1 LSGYS
6 EVERC
11 EKDGGEM
18 EQTLQAHIQLS
29 ANLDVKY
36 ALLPGDPARVE
47 RAKLLLEDAVDLAF
61 NREYKSVLGT
71 YQGMRVLVISSGIGG
86 PSTAIAIE
94 ELAKIG
100 IEGIIRIGSC
110 GSLHPAVHLGD
121 VIIATAAVRDD
132 GASKAYVDSTYPAVA
147 DLDLL
152 IHLRTIAETER
163 IPHRLGIVRS
173 HDSFYTAREAQL
185 TAYWSGN
192 GIIGSDMET
201 ATLFVVGALRGLKT
215 ASLLNVVVGPNEGM
229 EEGVRQFV
237 SGESATKRGEQ
248 NQIKLALSAFHA
260 WHQAKGG
267 K

>member
-1 LSGYS
+1 
-6 EVERC
+6 
-11 EKDGGEM
+11 M

-29 ANLDVKY
+29 ADLDVKY

-71 YQGMRVLVISSGIGG
+71 YQGMKVLVISSGIGG

-94 ELAKIG
+94 ELARIG

-132 GASKAYVDSTYPAVA
+132 GASKAYVDSAYPAVA

-152 IHLRTIAETER
+152 MDLRAIAETER

-192 GIIGSDMET
+192 GFHRFDPDRDWDQLSRQIHRGRIAS
-201 ATLFVVGALRGLKT
+201 AALVGLDRNGI
-215 ASLLNVVVGPNEGM
+215 VRYVGGTGN
-229 EEGVRQFV
+229 RCRF
-237 SGESATKRGEQ
+237 RD
-248 NQIKLALSAFHA
+248 
-260 WHQAKGG
+260 HQ
-267 K
+267 

>member
-1 LSGYS
+1 
-6 EVERC
+6 
-11 EKDGGEM
+11 M

-29 ANLDVKY
+29 ADLDVKY

-71 YQGMRVLVISSGIGG
+71 YKGMRIVLVISSGIGG

-152 IHLRTIAETER
+152 IHLRAIAETER
-163 IPHRLGIVRS
+163 IPHRFGIVRS
-173 HDSFYTAREAQL
+173 HDSFYNR
-185 TAYWSGN
+185 
-192 GIIGSDMET
+192 
-201 ATLFVVGALRGLKT
+201 
-215 ASLLNVVVGPNEGM
+215 P
-229 EEGVRQFV
+229 
-237 SGESATKRGEQ
+237 
-248 NQIKLALSAFHA
+248 
-260 WHQAKGG
+260 
-267 K
+267 

>member
-1 LSGYS
+1 M
-6 EVERC
+6 
-11 EKDGGEM
+11 GE
-18 EQTLQAHIQLS
+18 TLQAHIQLS
-29 ANLDVKY
+29 ADLDVKY

-47 RAKLLLEDAVDLAF
+47 RAKLLLENSVDLAF

-71 YQGMRVLVISSGIGG
+71 YQGMKVLVISSGIGG

-110 GSLHPAVHLGD
+110 GSLHPDVHLGD

-132 GASKAYVDSTYPAVA
+132 GASRAYIDLAYPAAA

-152 IHLRTIAETER
+152 IRLRTSAEKER
-163 IPHRLGIVRS
+163 IPYRLGIVRS
-173 HDSFYTAREAQL
+173 HDSFYTAREEQL

-192 GIIGSDMET
+192 GIVGSDMET

-215 ASLLNVVVGPNEGM
+215 ASLLNVVVGPDEGM

-237 SGESATKRGEQ
+237 SGEAATRQGEQ
-248 NQIKLALSAFHA
+248 NQIRLALSAFHA

>member
-1 LSGYS
+1 
-6 EVERC
+6 
-11 EKDGGEM
+11 M

-29 ANLDVKY
+29 ADLDVKY

-71 YQGMRVLVISSGIGG
+71 YQGMKVLVISSGIGG

-94 ELAKIG
+94 ELARIG

-132 GASKAYVDSTYPAVA
+132 GASKAYVDSGYPAVA

-152 IHLRTIAETER
+152 IHLRAIAETER

-215 ASLLNVVVGPNEGM
+215 ASLLNVVVGPEEGM
-229 EEGVRQFV
+229 AEGVCQFV
-237 SGESATKRGEQ
+237 SGEAATKQGEQ
-248 NQIKLALSAFHA
+248 NQIQLALSAFHG